1 MTQDT
6 IQATYIPAADAG
18 VSNEH
23 ISPKALK
30 VVEGLQEAGF
40 QAYLVGGCVRDLIV
54 GTKPKD
60 FDVSTNA
67 TPEQIKKTFGR
78 NARIIGRRFKLVHVR
93 FGYEVIEVATFRA
106 DASDRDRVGQNEMS
120 EGDQG
125 QLLRDNV
132 YGTIEEDV
140 VRRDFTVNSLYYD
153 SVKGEIIDFM
163 NGIEDVKAGKLKS
176 IGEPK
181 QRFIE
186 DPVRMLRVIRFAGKL
201 GFEMEPEALEMIEE
215 QGKLLSHVSNARLFE
230 EVLKLFHGGAAY
242 ETYLLLRKYGLFKYL
257 FPFTDQLAIDGVEG
271 LPERALQNTDKRV
284 RQGKPVIPAFL
295 FACMMWDPVKA
306 DAQVLMDDGANESH
320 AWRVAMNDGLRD
332 QNQYVAVPRRLAD
345 IILDI
350 WNIHFRL
357 IKSNPRMVKACLNN
371 RRFRAAYDF
380 LLLRTM
386 VHEVDAEISEWWT
399 AIQECEGEERDEMI
413 SELNKTYKQDR
424 KPKSQANGNEPDG
437 NSVNYNSSSHEES
450 YGNTV
455 FGDGYEGGFGNTS
468 GNGQNPQGRGRNG
481 RNSNRGGR
489 NSNGRNS
496 SSNGRNANSNGRNAS
511 SNNRNANSNSRNAN
525 GGRGKPGQR
534 NEQAGGQSRT
544 GGHRKKRS
552 SNKQNNNPNSAQFD
566 ANGEQTNNP
575 NARRSKAGKKR
586 SSKKRTSHGGQRRN
600 GPNANRQ
607 NARGSNT
614 SDGRFQEARP
624 ADEYGVTSSGSN
636 KKVKVRRKRRVV
648 GPSDSDDKPLLG

>member
-1 MTQDT
+1 MIHINKQ
-6 IQATYIPAADAG
+6 IIPASDAG
-18 VSNEH
+18 VSIED
-23 ISPKALK
+23 ISNKALD
-30 VVEGLQEAGF
+30 VVAKLQEAGY
-40 QAYLVGGCVRDLIV
+40 QAYLVGGCVRDLII

-60 FDVSTNA
+60 FDVSTDA
-67 TPEQIKKTFGR
+67 TPEQIKHTFGR

-106 DASDRDRVGQNEMS
+106 DANDRDRVGRNEMS

-132 YGTIEEDV
+132 YGSIEEDV
-140 VRRDFTVNSLYYD
+140 VRRDFTVNAMYFD

-163 NGIEDVKAGKLKS
+163 NGVEDVKAGKLKS
-176 IGEPK
+176 IGEPEL
-181 QRFIE
+181 RFTE

-201 GFEMEPEALEMIEE
+201 GFEMEPEALTMIED

-257 FPFTDQLAIDGVEG
+257 FPFTDQIAIDGVEG

-357 IKSNPRMVKACLNN
+357 IKRNPRMVKACLNN

-386 VHEVDAEISEWWT
+386 VHEVDEEIGQWWT
-399 AIQECEGEERDEMI
+399 EIQEVEPAERDEMI
-413 SELNKTYKQDR
+413 AEISKTYKKERQPQ
-424 KPKSQANGNEPDG
+424 KNSGEPDG
-437 NSVNYNSSSHEES
+437 NSVNYNSPN
-450 YGNTV
+450 YDDN
-455 FGDGYEGGFGNTS
+455 FGNTYS
-468 GNGQNPQGRGRNG
+468 NDNFTTPQTQARKGGGGRKKQSKKVGPAKGGTQQRGR
-481 RNSNRGGR
+481 
-489 NSNGRNS
+489 
-496 SSNGRNANSNGRNAS
+496 
-511 SNNRNANSNSRNAN
+511 
-525 GGRGKPGQR
+525 RGKP
-534 NEQAGGQSRT
+534 N
-544 GGHRKKRS
+544 H
-552 SNKQNNNPNSAQFD
+552 
-566 ANGEQTNNP
+566 ANGAGNGNGAAGNSEQNQ
-575 NARRSKAGKKR
+575 NAGRKGRPGKKR
-586 SSKKRTSHGGQRRN
+586 SSKKRTNNAGPNGGRQRRG
-600 GPNANRQ
+600 GPANRQ
-607 NARGSNT
+607 NSRGRAAPSDARY
-614 SDGRFQEARP
+614 QEARP
-624 ADEYGVTSSGSN
+624 ADEFGVTSSGSN
-636 KKVKVRRKRRVV
+636 KKVKVRHKRRVV
-648 GPSDSDDKPLLG
+648 GPSDSSDEKPIF